1 VSRRDLWPKCASVV
15 HRDCKNEALA
25 KIPIAGVEQPPLII
39 NMTTAKWLIVT
50 FPKNALADATF
61 VD

>member
-1 VSRRDLWPKCASVV
+1 MRLR
-15 HRDCKNEALA
+15 HRDCKDEALA

-39 NMTTAKWLIVT
+39 NMTTAKRLIVT
-50 FPKNALADATF
+50 FPNNALAGVTF